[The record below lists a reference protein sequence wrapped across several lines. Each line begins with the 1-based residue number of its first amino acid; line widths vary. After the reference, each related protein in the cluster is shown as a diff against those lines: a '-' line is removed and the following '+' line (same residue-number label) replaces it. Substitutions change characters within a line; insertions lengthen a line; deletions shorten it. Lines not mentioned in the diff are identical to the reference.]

1 MRKAIVLSLLLL
13 ALGAG
18 NVLAVI
24 GWAGNVWPNSGA
36 IVTPTAPVDVYAQVW
51 KGGVTDQAG
60 QGAGIEALLYYTTDI
75 APQATVPMV
84 YNTDVGNNDEYTGQI
99 PQAALVG
106 ASYVDVTVIFHD
118 LDDDTY
124 FEVAGDQAGNAPPL
138 RYTISNVLP
147 NDVSVTFTLCLS
159 GEVTGGDVCVIGS
172 AAELGGWTSGVTMN
186 NVAGDLYDVTVVFP
200 AGSNPYFE
208 YKYRKDG
215 CDTWE
220 SVANRVVTLPTDG
233 TTAVVL
239 GVDSW
244 NNLPLGCGLGEV
256 LGSDKTV
263 CFQVCLE
270 GVENSGGVCVIGSVA
285 ELTNWSVGV
294 PMVEIGPALW
304 QACVTFPQ
312 GTPIP
317 LNVEYKYKKDDC
329 QTWESV
335 PNRVVTVDN
344 TLPPETTLTNS
355 WDDGPSVCEPVANE
369 NEAWGTLK
377 SMYR

>member
-1 MRKAIVLSLLLL
+1 MRKGIVLAVLLV
-13 ALGAG
+13 ALGATG
-18 NVLAVI
+18 ALAAI
-24 GWAGNVWPNSGA
+24 DWAGNVWPNSGA
-36 IVTPTAPVDVYAQVW
+36 VYTPVNPIDVYAQVY

-60 QGAGIEALLYYTTDI
+60 QGADIEATLYYTTDI
-75 APQATVPMV
+75 APQASVAMV
-84 YNTDVGNNDEYTGQI
+84 YNTDIGNNDEYTGQI

-118 LDDDTY
+118 LTDDTY
-124 FEVAGDQAGNAPPL
+124 FEVTGDQAGNAPPL
-138 RYTISNVLP
+138 RYTISDVLP
-147 NDVSVTFTLCLS
+147 NDVAVTFTLCLS
-159 GEVTGGDVCVIGS
+159 GEPTSGDVCVIGS
-172 AAELGGWTSGVTMN
+172 APEIGNWGTGVTMN
-186 NVAGDLYDVTVVFP
+186 NVGGDLYDVTVVFP
-200 AGSNPYFE
+200 AGSDPYFE

-220 SVANRVVTLPTDG
+220 SVANRAVTLPTDG

-239 GVDSW
+239 DPDSW
-244 NNLPLGCGLGEV
+244 NNLPIGCGLGEV
-256 LGSDKTV
+256 LDSDKTI

-270 GVENSGGVCVIGSVA
+270 GVDNSGGVCVIGSVA
-285 ELTNWSVGV
+285 ELGNWAVGV
-294 PMVEIGPALW
+294 PMQEIGPSLY

-329 QTWESV
+329 NTWESV

-344 TLPPETTLTNS
+344 SLPPETTITNS
-355 WDDGPSVCEPVANE
+355 WDDGPSTCAPVGNHSE
-369 NEAWGTLK
+369 SWGTLK